1 MFFLLSLLL
10 ACQNDN
16 QMPIFSE
23 APPITIRAE
32 AQQVRLKEVV
42 EATKRAWLEGEK
54 GQAQH
59 IFQSYYVNEF
69 RELIPHLQA
78 LAIGNL
84 AQVQYDLGVFLID
97 IPNIELPNKF
107 EGRLRQQS
115 EQISKLFDAVPDPQP
130 QSPQGLSH
138 SPLPQQSSD

>member
-16 QMPIFSE
+16 QLPIFSE

-42 EATKRAWLEGEK
+42 AATKRAWLEGDK
-54 GQAQH
+54 AQAQH

-69 RELIPHLQA
+69 RALIPHLQA
-78 LAIGNL
+78 LAIANL
-84 AQVQYDLGVFLID
+84 AQVQYELGVFLID
-97 IPNIELPNKF
+97 IPKIEVPNKF
-107 EGRLRQQS
+107 ESRLRQQS
-115 EQISKLFDAVPDPQP
+115 EQISSLFDAVPEPQP
-130 QSPQGLSH
+130 QSQQGLSQ
-138 SPLPQQSSD
+138 SPPPQQTAD